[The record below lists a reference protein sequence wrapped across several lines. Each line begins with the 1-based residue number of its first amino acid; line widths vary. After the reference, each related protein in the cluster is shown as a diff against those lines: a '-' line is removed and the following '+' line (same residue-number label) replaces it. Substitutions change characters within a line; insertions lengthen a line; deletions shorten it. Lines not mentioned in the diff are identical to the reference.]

1 MHQKFLCT
9 NCQIWQNVCGKFW
22 QICQILRVHILSDFC
37 ARVLADLSEKFS
49 GQKNFLRGMLAGEF
63 SHHKNIFFV
72 CGEKIRPGIYV
83 DDDFFIDDA

>member
-1 MHQKFLCT
+1 MSIAEFVKKNVWESFGRFVRFCVCT
-9 NCQIWQNVCGKFW
+9 F
-22 QICQILRVHILSDFC
+22 CQILC

>member
-1 MHQKFLCT
+1 MWFLSIFAKMPKNPPSLIFVKIRHPT
-9 NCQIWQNVCGKFW
+9 PF
-22 QICQILRVHILSDFC
+22 RVL
-37 ARVLADLSEKFS
+37 VLADLSEKFS

-83 DDDFFIDDA
+83 DDDFFIDAS

>member
-1 MHQKFLCT
+1 MSTLQIKIVKSGKMFWETFGRFVRFCVCT
-9 NCQIWQNVCGKFW
+9 FCQI
-22 QICQILRVHILSDFC
+22 S
-37 ARVLADLSEKFS
+37 ARGVLADLSEKFS

-83 DDDFFIDDA
+83 DDDFFIDAS